1 MKKLPASKITILMV
15 VLVLV
20 GSSMACRIAEVLE
33 VGINEA
39 LENCYEV
46 SREEYEYYA
55 ERLGETPKTPKHPE
69 SAVYEVCHRK
79 NFIEDEWELISV
91 RMSEGYR
98 DEDENSEP
106 AKSDRAIT
114 IPSGT
119 YRGEFPGLENIV
131 DYLVNQNEI
140 IIEISPNGV
149 VSGFAVMH
157 IHKTEEFLLWDSEK
171 QQQVLHCIKYYEEKT
186 TYTVSGQIHGWLD
199 QPVEVKRTFY
209 RIADTSTC
217 KYGENR
223 IRDEECTCE
232 GKLTVRDGALTI
244 TCGRSNPDCGAYLT
258 GK

>member
-1 MKKLPASKITILMV
+1 MKKLPAMKIHILMV
-15 VLVLV
+15 MLVLL
-20 GSSMACRIAEVLE
+20 GSSVACRITEILQ
-33 VGINEA
+33 VGFEA
-39 LENCYEV
+39 ARESCIQV
-46 SREEYEYYA
+46 SRTRYERA
-55 ERLGETPKTPKHPE
+55 AKELGETPRTPKDPE
-69 SAVYEVCHRK
+69 NAVYEVCY
-79 NFIEDEWELISV
+79 IDDELYSV

-106 AKSDRAIT
+106 ANGERT
-114 IPSGT
+114 ISIPAGS
-119 YRGEFPGLENIV
+119 YLGEFPGMENTAWLI
-131 DYLVNQNEI
+131 NQNKTSV
-140 IIEISPNGV
+140 EISPNGV
-149 VSGFAVMH
+149 VSGFSILH
-157 IHKTEEFLLWDSEK
+157 IHKTEERLSWDSQK
-171 QQQVLHCIKYYEEKT
+171 QQYFVHCLEYYEEKT

-209 RIADTSTC
+209 STYDTSAC